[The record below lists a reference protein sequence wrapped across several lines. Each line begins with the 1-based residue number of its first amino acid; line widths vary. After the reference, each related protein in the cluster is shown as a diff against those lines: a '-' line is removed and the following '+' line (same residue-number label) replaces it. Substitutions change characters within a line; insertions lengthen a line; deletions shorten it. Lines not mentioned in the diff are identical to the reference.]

1 MAGKPLKDA
10 LRPLRR
16 ALPSA
21 RPAVAP
27 APVVAPEPVF
37 AELFADVRPLKAD
50 QRYPHRPAPPP
61 HWPRHSTAHHPP
73 HPATASSSHGQI
85 TDSMV
90 GWFEPATL
98 DASFVRPGMQRHT
111 LKKLRQGHWPQ
122 VAELDLHGLSRF
134 DAQQHLAV
142 LLHRARQLGQCVR
155 VIHGKGLAIVRP
167 ELSVTLLDSNSKKTA
182 FLRQAAIELALPNI
196 SVHCGRVEQYHPP
209 VGYAA
214 ITSRAF
220 AELVDFVSLSRH
232 LLAVGGRWL
241 AMKGVWPVEEIARL
255 PNDVSIENILRL
267 QVPGVEGER
276 HLAIMKCADANNAG
290 EN

>member
-1 MAGKPLKDA
+1 MNPQEQLRHGLAEMGVDLPPAAQEKLLAYAALLYKWNKTFSLTA
-10 LRPLRR
+10 LREQDKAFSHHLLDSL
-16 ALPSA
+16 AILPHV
-21 RPAVAP
+21 PAGS
-27 APVVAPEPVF
+27 
-37 AELFADVRPLKAD
+37 LLDVG
-50 QRYPHRPAPPP
+50 
-61 HWPRHSTAHHPP
+61 S
-73 HPATASSSHGQI
+73 GGG
-85 TDSMV
+85 M
-90 GWFEPATL
+90 
-98 DASFVRPGMQRHT
+98 PGI
-111 LKKLRQGHWPQ
+111 P
-122 VAELDLHGLSRF
+122 
-134 DAQQHLAV
+134 
-142 LLHRARQLGQCVR
+142 
-155 VIHGKGLAIVRP
+155 LAIVHP